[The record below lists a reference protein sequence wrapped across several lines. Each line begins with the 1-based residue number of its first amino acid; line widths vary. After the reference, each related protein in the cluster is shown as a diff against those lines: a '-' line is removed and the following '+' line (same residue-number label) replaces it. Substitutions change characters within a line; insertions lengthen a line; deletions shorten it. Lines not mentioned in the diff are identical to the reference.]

1 MTEPGG
7 REHFRDS
14 SRQRR
19 TPNPYRSGMILEV
32 HRKPKDGSP
41 MEGKMREIFQDL
53 VATVATEA
61 DERPD

>member
-1 MTEPGG
+1 
-7 REHFRDS
+7 
-14 SRQRR
+14 
-19 TPNPYRSGMILEV
+19 MILEV
-32 HRKPKDGSP
+32 YRKPKDGSP